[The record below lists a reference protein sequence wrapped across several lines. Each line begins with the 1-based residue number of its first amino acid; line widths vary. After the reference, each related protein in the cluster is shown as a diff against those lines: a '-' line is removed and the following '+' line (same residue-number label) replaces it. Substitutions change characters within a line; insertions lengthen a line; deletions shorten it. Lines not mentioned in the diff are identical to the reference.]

1 KMTTNMADLISN
13 DIPWRER
20 EAALEK
26 AFPHFQT
33 IAAVINAPT
42 PELADEATTA
52 LRQRLS
58 QQKTTFLS
66 IEDPAGGPFFAQNGL
81 LFLDT
86 KDLATR
92 MSTLTQASRLIQVL
106 AGDPSLRGVIQALQ
120 FGLLGVQ
127 GGRMTLDADT
137 VEQVNAGKPASFSW
151 KSLGQ
156 GKPSTPDQLLR
167 FLTIQAALDY
177 SALEPGLR
185 ASNAIRQAASD
196 LDFAGKYQA
205 RLRLTGPVPL
215 EDEEFATIKEN
226 AALNGTVTIAV
237 VLFIL
242 WMALRW
248 WRIIAAVFI
257 NLAVG
262 LVITAAVGLLMV
274 GTLNLMSIYFAVL
287 FVGLGV
293 DFGIQFSVR
302 YRAERHDV
310 DDLRVALV

>member
-1 KMTTNMADLISN
+1 MT
-13 DIPWRER
+13 
-20 EAALEK
+20 AAPQML
-26 AFPHFQT
+26 
-33 IAAVINAPT
+33 
-42 PELADEATTA
+42 TA
-52 LRQRLS
+52 
-58 QQKTTFLS
+58 
-66 IEDPAGGPFFAQNGL
+66 
-81 LFLDT
+81 
-86 KDLATR
+86 
-92 MSTLTQASRLIQVL
+92 ASRLIQVL

-127 GGRMTLDADT
+127 GGRINLDAMTWPMKLAADT
-137 VEQVNAGKPASFSW
+137 LEQVNAGKPASFSW
-151 KSLGQ
+151 KDLVQ
-156 GKPSTPDQLLR
+156 GSAARPDQLLR
-167 FLTIQAALDY
+167 FLTIQTALDY

-226 AALNGTVTIAV
+226 AGLNATVTIAV

-262 LVITAAVGLLMV
+262 LSINAAVGLPGGRHAQSDVSLFR
-274 GTLNLMSIYFAVL
+274 GAVRWSGCRL
-287 FVGLGV
+287 RY
-293 DFGIQFSVR
+293 SVQRALSRGAAR
-302 YRAERHDV
+302 YRRFARSARPHAGV
-310 DDLRVALV
+310 IAAQGRRSRSPHLRPPPVSCRSRRRPTRACRSSG